1 MMTFITQGG
10 EGRGEKIRRGKLRK
24 AKAEAL
30 KRGLVAR
37 SCARSG
43 RKDVVG
49 EVKGIEMMGVLIA
62 GRGARGAKMYRGR
75 RGCGW
80 VAWTRTAELLAALRK
95 GCECKEAQG
104 TRKRGTNRNVA
115 RTSIG
120 RRQGGRRRRCNES
133 RWRREQSQS
142 ASRVRGRNL
151 AGSCAF
157 TSRVAT
163 PVPAGRAHCRRAVR
177 AESFQ

>member
-1 MMTFITQGG
+1 MGTVHLPSRIKCRLHPKCALMPLMPQGPRHAARDKVKKQG
-10 EGRGEKIRRGKLRK
+10 FKAKTIEQTTIQLRGK
-24 AKAEAL
+24 E
-30 KRGLVAR
+30 G
-37 SCARSG
+37 G
-43 RKDVVG
+43 R
-49 EVKGIEMMGVLIA
+49 MC
-62 GRGARGAKMYRGR
+62 RGR

-95 GCECKEAQG
+95 GCECEEAQG
-104 TRKRGTNRNVA
+104 TRKRVTNRNVVRA
-115 RTSIG
+115 G
-120 RRQGGRRRRCNES
+120 KGWRQAGRRRSCNES

-163 PVPAGRAHCRRAVR
+163 PLPAGRAHCRRAVR